1 MDSFKK
7 MFILVFSN
15 IIKRKMVICYAVL
28 LLKLVI
34 TFPMPLIQQYIID
47 NILIIGKSRSL
58 PFLSIAILLIGILQ
72 ILINIFYNISYNK
85 LIQLTLFNL
94 RNQTLKKIFNIPLE
108 KMEGFN
114 SSYILNRIFADSDQL
129 VGFILGILFNA
140 LQDIAIFLIGV
151 AILFSLSPKISYVIL
166 FLVPFSFLLYQIF
179 KKKIY
184 SSSLDLKEAT
194 NKLYSK
200 TNESLNKIDLIKK
213 NSWKIKEIN
222 KFYEN
227 FQFYWEQYL
236 KYIKTFSFFTSISSS
251 VTFLSSIIVLIMGI
265 YEISNSKLTIGGLV
279 AINLSMQYIINPIY
293 HFSTIS
299 GNYQESAA
307 SLFRMQEILEIVE
320 EKNGRL
326 VLNEINT
333 IRLNEVQ
340 FGFNDRVLINKFS
353 FKFKKNNI
361 YAITGKSGG
370 GKTTLANLLL
380 RVYPVEKD
388 TIFFNDIDINDFEIS
403 SLHSRIMIVEQE
415 PRLFNDTIYNN
426 VTYNLNSINA
436 EKINK
441 MFEELTI
448 MRFVDRLPNTLHTV
462 VNENGNNIS
471 GGEKQRIALFRV
483 ILNEPDVIIMD
494 EPTSAIDSI
503 TVTDIIELLSVLK
516 KDKILIIITHSN
528 ELISSADYVINI
540 DNDFSSEPSL

>member
-1 MDSFKK
+1 M
-7 MFILVFSN
+7 
-15 IIKRKMVICYAVL
+15 
-28 LLKLVI
+28 
-34 TFPMPLIQQYIID
+34 
-47 NILIIGKSRSL
+47 
-58 PFLSIAILLIGILQ
+58 
-72 ILINIFYNISYNK
+72 
-85 LIQLTLFNL
+85 
-94 RNQTLKKIFNIPLE
+94 
-108 KMEGFN
+108 
-114 SSYILNRIFADSDQL
+114 
-129 VGFILGILFNA
+129 
-140 LQDIAIFLIGV
+140 
-151 AILFSLSPKISYVIL
+151 
-166 FLVPFSFLLYQIF
+166 
-179 KKKIY
+179 
-184 SSSLDLKEAT
+184 
-194 NKLYSK
+194 
-200 TNESLNKIDLIKK
+200 DLIKK
-213 NSWKIKEIN
+213 NSWKTKEIN

-251 VTFLSSIIVLIMGI
+251 VTFFSSIIVLIMGI
-265 YEISNSKLTIGGLV
+265 YEISNSRLTIGGLV

-307 SLFRMQEILEIVE
+307 SLFRMREIFDIVE

-333 IRLNEVQ
+333 IRLNAVQ

-353 FKFKKNNI
+353 CKFEKNNI

-403 SLHSRIMIVEQE
+403 SLHSHIMIVEQE

-426 VTYNLNSINA
+426 VTYNLNSVSA
-436 EKINK
+436 EEINK

-448 MRFVDRLPNTLHTV
+448 MRFVDRFPNALQTV

-483 ILNEPDVIIMD
+483 ILNDPDVIIMD
-494 EPTSAIDSI
+494 EPTSAIDSK
-503 TVTDIIELLSVLK
+503 TVTDIIELLSMLK
-516 KDKILIIITHSN
+516 KNKILIIITHSN

-540 DNDFSSEPSL
+540 DNDLSSEPSLLNH